1 MQQAQFCR
9 SADGVQLA
17 FGVHGRGSPLVK
29 AANWMTHLEQDW
41 ESPVWKHWLT
51 ALGEDHT
58 VVRYDERGC
67 GLSDRGACE
76 LTLERWTADLEAVV
90 DAAGLE
96 RFSLL
101 GVSQGAAVAI
111 AYAAAHPER
120 VERLLLY
127 GGYARG
133 RVHRGPEARAESELL
148 VEMIRVGWG
157 RPLPAFRRVLTTL
170 FVPGGTPEQ
179 LEWFDELQR
188 ASSSPEQ
195 AARIRQ
201 ARDALDVT
209 EFAPR
214 VRAPTLVAH
223 ARDDALVPFAEGRL
237 MATLIPGA
245 RFLALESANHVLLAD
260 EPAWPAFL
268 AEVRSFLGTG
278 GPPRAAQEDWGLSG
292 REDEILALV
301 AEGLS
306 NDEIA
311 GRLYLSVRTVER
323 HLSNVYAKLRL
334 SGPGGRAAA
343 AARYAQRQ

>member
-1 MQQAQFCR
+1 MQRAQFCR
-9 SADGVQLA
+9 SADGVELA
-17 FGVHGRGSPLVK
+17 FGVHGRGPPLVK
-29 AANWMTHLEQDW
+29 AANWMTHLERDW
-41 ESPVWKHWLT
+41 ESPVWRHWLT

-58 VVRYDERGC
+58 VIRYDERGC
-67 GLSDRGACE
+67 GLSDRGECE
-76 LTLERWTADLEAVV
+76 LTLECWTADLEAVV
-90 DAAGLE
+90 DAAGVE
-96 RFSLL
+96 RFCLL
-101 GVSQGAAVAI
+101 GVSQGAAVAV
-111 AYAAAHPER
+111 AYAAVHPER
-120 VERLLLY
+120 VDRLVLY

-157 RPLPAFRRVLTTL
+157 RPLPAFRRVLTTH

-179 LEWFDELQR
+179 MEWFDELQR
-188 ASSSPEQ
+188 AASSPEQ

-245 RFLALESANHVLLAD
+245 RFLALQSANHVLLAD
-260 EPAWPAFL
+260 EPAWPVFL
-268 AEVRSFLGTG
+268 AEVRSFLG
-278 GPPRAAQEDWGLSG
+278 AAGRLREAGDGWGLSG
-292 REDEILALV
+292 REEEILALV
-301 AEGLS
+301 ADGLG

-323 HLSNVYAKLRL
+323 HLSNIYAKLRL
-334 SGPGGRAAA
+334 SGSGARAAA
-343 AARYAQRQ
+343 AAQYAGRR

>member
-1 MQQAQFCR
+1 MQRTQFCR
-9 SADGVQLA
+9 SSDGVELA
-17 FGVHGRGSPLVK
+17 FGVHGRGPPVVK
-29 AANWMTHLEQDW
+29 AANWMTHLERDW

-58 VVRYDERGC
+58 VIRYDERGC
-67 GLSDRGACE
+67 GLSDRGECE

-90 DAAGLE
+90 DAAGIE

-120 VERLLLY
+120 VERLVLY

-133 RVHRGPEARAESELL
+133 RVHRGPAARAESELL

-157 RPLPAFRRVLTTL
+157 RPLPAFRRVLTTH

-179 LEWFDELQR
+179 MEWFDELQR
-188 ASSSPEQ
+188 AASSPEQ

-209 EFAPR
+209 ELAPR

-223 ARDDALVPFAEGRL
+223 ARADALVPFAEGRL

-268 AEVRSFLGTG
+268 AEIRSFLGSD
-278 GPPRAAQEDWGLSG
+278 GPPRAAKEGWELSG
-292 REDEILALV
+292 REEEILALV
-301 AEGLS
+301 AEGLG

-323 HLSNVYAKLRL
+323 HLSNIYAKLRL
-334 SGPGGRAAA
+334 SGSGARAAA
-343 AARYAQRQ
+343 AARYAARR

>member
-1 MQQAQFCR
+1 MQRAQFCR
-9 SADGVQLA
+9 SADGVELA
-17 FGVHGRGSPLVK
+17 FGVHGRGPPLVK
-29 AANWMTHLEQDW
+29 AANWMTHLERDW
-41 ESPVWKHWLT
+41 ESPVWKHWLA

-67 GLSDRGACE
+67 GLSDRGTCE
-76 LTLERWTADLEAVV
+76 LTLDCWTADLEAVV
-90 DAAGLE
+90 AAAGLE

-133 RVHRGPEARAESELL
+133 RVRRGPEAQAESELL

-179 LEWFDELQR
+179 MEWFDELQR

-209 EFAPR
+209 ELAPR

-268 AEVRSFLGTG
+268 AEVRSFLGAG
-278 GPPRAAQEDWGLSG
+278 GPPRAAQEDWELSG
-292 REDEILALV
+292 REEEILALV
-301 AEGLS
+301 AEGLG

-323 HLSNVYAKLRL
+323 HLSNIYAKLRL

>member
-1 MQQAQFCR
+1 MQRAQFCR
-9 SADGVQLA
+9 SADGVELA

-29 AANWMTHLEQDW
+29 AANWMTHLERDW
-41 ESPVWKHWLT
+41 ENPVWKHWLT

-67 GLSDRGACE
+67 GLSDRGTCE
-76 LTLERWTADLEAVV
+76 LTLECWTADLEAVV

-111 AYAAAHPER
+111 AYGAAHPER
-120 VERLLLY
+120 VKRLLLY

-148 VEMIRVGWG
+148 VDMIRVGWG
-157 RPLPAFRRVLTTL
+157 RPLPAFRRVL
-170 FVPGGTPEQ
+170 
-179 LEWFDELQR
+179 
-188 ASSSPEQ
+188 
-195 AARIRQ
+195 
-201 ARDALDVT
+201 
-209 EFAPR
+209 
-214 VRAPTLVAH
+214 
-223 ARDDALVPFAEGRL
+223 
-237 MATLIPGA
+237 ATLIPGA

-268 AEVRSFLGTG
+268 AEVRSFLGAG

-292 REDEILALV
+292 REGEILALV

-311 GRLYLSVRTVER
+311 GRL
-323 HLSNVYAKLRL
+323 
-334 SGPGGRAAA
+334 
-343 AARYAQRQ
+343 